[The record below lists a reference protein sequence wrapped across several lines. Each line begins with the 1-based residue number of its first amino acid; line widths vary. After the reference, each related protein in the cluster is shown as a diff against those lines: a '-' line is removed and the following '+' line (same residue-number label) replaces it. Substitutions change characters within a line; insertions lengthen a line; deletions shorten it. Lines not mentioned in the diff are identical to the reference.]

1 MRDVER
7 QMEQLL
13 AARKPLLILGEPG
26 AGHDVAAR
34 ALHAAD
40 TPRVALPG
48 GARLAANPLAVLE
61 EARDGTLYCS
71 EIGQYAKAEQRGLA
85 FLLPK
90 LDKANVTLVCTSTE
104 PLGNMA
110 AEGKFDAALLAALS
124 AGRRAAPAAARAAR
138 GHPGADRALLARRR
152 HAGAQRAAAPRRA
165 RSRRCS
171 RPR

>member
-13 AARKPLLILGEPG
+13 AARKPVLILGEPG

-34 ALHAAD
+34 ALHAPD
-40 TPRVALPG
+40 TPRVALPS
-48 GARLAANPLAVLE
+48 GARLASNPLAVLE

-110 AEGKFDAALLAALS
+110 AEEQVRRRRCWRRC
-124 AGRRAAPAAARAAR
+124 RRAPCCCRRCAR
-138 GHPGADRALLARRR
+138 GARTFRR
-152 HAGAQRAAAPRRA
+152 
-165 RSRRCS
+165 
-171 RPR
+171 